1 MQNLTLEGKIT
12 LALSKI
18 ILLVHVMT
26 LSTEMIRANEKIK
39 KKFLF
44 GTMIFQ
50 K

>member
-12 LALSKI
+12 LAFPKI
-18 ILLVHVMT
+18 IFLVHVMT
-26 LSTEMIRANEKIK
+26 LSTEIFRANEKIQK
-39 KKFLF
+39 RFLF